1 MTRRDYKLFFSI
13 VLWSV
18 LPFVYY
24 LIRMNVVSV
33 SGVDINI
40 LGQMEWFDLMDEVI
54 VTTFTVPLYYL
65 LKPDKSC
72 KARNGFAFALSFGV
86 YFVFTVFMVFHIFA
100 VAEYM
105 QAEHAARYLMLQS
118 VSLLESFISTFMFLL
133 FTLNDDYKT
142 VCFLTGF
149 KVVASILLDLFFIS
163 RFLEEGASYSE
174 IAVNVILAA
183 AAFGLAFRRNYIG
196 VGRIGFGWIR
206 EWFSIGACCG
216 IQIFLDNFIYAVM
229 VCKMVNEVSEAGNY
243 WIANNFIRGFLLVPV
258 ICLVEIIKKNRL
270 FRLELKNT
278 WVYCIGI
285 IIGWV
290 VSMPF
295 WRWFISVPMASK
307 ADEILNIVYPL
318 IPYYAAYMVSACID
332 GWFISKGKTVYNMI
346 NSCIVNVLYYGFVY
360 FLFKKGCFS
369 MDMAFIVKMFGTGM
383 IVHLIFSVIFYML
396 EQKYILKRVS
406 RTLSDFKPT

>member
-118 VSLLESFISTFMFLL
+118 VSLLVSFISTFMFLL

-174 IAVNVILAA
+174 IAVNVILV
-183 AAFGLAFRRNYIG
+183 LAG
-196 VGRIGFGWIR
+196 
-206 EWFSIGACCG
+206 
-216 IQIFLDNFIYAVM
+216 
-229 VCKMVNEVSEAGNY
+229 
-243 WIANNFIRGFLLVPV
+243 
-258 ICLVEIIKKNRL
+258 
-270 FRLELKNT
+270 
-278 WVYCIGI
+278 
-285 IIGWV
+285 
-290 VSMPF
+290 
-295 WRWFISVPMASK
+295 
-307 ADEILNIVYPL
+307 
-318 IPYYAAYMVSACID
+318 
-332 GWFISKGKTVYNMI
+332 
-346 NSCIVNVLYYGFVY
+346 
-360 FLFKKGCFS
+360 
-369 MDMAFIVKMFGTGM
+369 
-383 IVHLIFSVIFYML
+383 
-396 EQKYILKRVS
+396 
-406 RTLSDFKPT
+406 